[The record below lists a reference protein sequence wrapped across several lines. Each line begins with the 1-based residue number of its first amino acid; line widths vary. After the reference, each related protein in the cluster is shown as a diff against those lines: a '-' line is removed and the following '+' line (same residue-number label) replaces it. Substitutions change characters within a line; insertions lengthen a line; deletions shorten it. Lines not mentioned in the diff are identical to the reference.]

1 MEELKRIS
9 KDFREQFYKTGIPE
23 YFLMAQLID
32 KLVINIEKENTL
44 ENKQEESLSL

>member
-9 KDFREQFYKTGIPE
+9 KDCREQFYKTGIPE
-23 YFLMAQLID
+23 YFLMAQLVD
-32 KLVINIEKENTL
+32 KLVKSIEHENMV